1 MSNSTSRP
9 DSNTDRSTVKSEL
22 ITFTTK
28 GQLVI
33 PAAIRRKLGIEE
45 GTRATVR
52 EEGGKIIIHP
62 VTPAYVRSLR
72 GSLRHLPLVS
82 GLSGERAKKGG
93 G

>member
-1 MSNSTSRP
+1 MKTE
-9 DSNTDRSTVKSEL
+9 T

-33 PAAIRRKLGIEE
+33 PAPIRRKLGITD

-62 VTPAYVRSLR
+62 VTESYVRSLR
-72 GSLRHLPLVS
+72 GSLKHLPVVET
-82 GLSGERAKKGG
+82 LSEERRKEGG
-93 G
+93 N